1 MPVSCD
7 TFRIVYCFI
16 IVNCHLHV
24 TCMFDYPLRGLT
36 YGPGNPPIYYA
47 LFVCTL
53 QVASLESAVG
63 VAVSPACAQV
73 VQNVR

>member
-1 MPVSCD
+1 
-7 TFRIVYCFI
+7 
-16 IVNCHLHV
+16 
-24 TCMFDYPLRGLT
+24 MFDYNYPLRGLT
-36 YGPGNPPIYYA
+36 YGPGNPPVYYA
-47 LFVCTL
+47 LFVCTI